1 MGTRETRHRAE
12 PHRCSHRLLSDASPS
27 RQQAERGVHPPA
39 AVDGEVRA
47 VLVDPGAEAGRAE
60 FEGHR
65 SPPAEEPPQSVAT
78 LQVDLDHA
86 VRILALEEPRY
97 FHRVVLLVAVAAARR
112 VALASLA
119 QGENCCRSELHRFG
133 IPLVP

>member
-1 MGTRETRHRAE
+1 MGTRETSHRAE

-27 RQQAERGVHPPA
+27 RQLAERGVNSPQFDA
-39 AVDGEVRA
+39 EVRS

-60 FEGHR
+60 LERHRLPRPMSHR
-65 SPPAEEPPQSVAT
+65 SHVAT
-78 LQVDLDHA
+78 LQVFDLDHA

-119 QGENCCRSELHRFG
+119 QGENCCHSELHRFG

>member
-1 MGTRETRHRAE
+1 MLVLDQNGGRHRSSRPE
-12 PHRCSHRLLSDASPS
+12 SHRSH
-27 RQQAERGVHPPA
+27 VA
-39 AVDGEVRA
+39 A
-47 VLVDPGAEAGRAE
+47 
-60 FEGHR
+60 
-65 SPPAEEPPQSVAT
+65 
-78 LQVDLDHA
+78 LQVFDLDHA